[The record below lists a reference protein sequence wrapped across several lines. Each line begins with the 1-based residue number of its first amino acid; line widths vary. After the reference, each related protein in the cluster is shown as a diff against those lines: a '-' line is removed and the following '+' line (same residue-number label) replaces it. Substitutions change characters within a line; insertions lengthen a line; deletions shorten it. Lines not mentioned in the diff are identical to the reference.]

1 MTNLSGSIDCLF
13 RQYAV
18 FDESNMVRQPQN
30 SSLEEASTL
39 TCAATTSW
47 NAPYGLK
54 PGKSWRRSSRARQW
68 WLKHFCVTAVGA
80 MVVATTSST
89 AKASR
94 LKELGADH
102 VIHYREDA
110 NWGQIAKSLTT
121 HGEGFGRTIEVDGA
135 ATMKQS
141 FAAVKVEGVISI
153 IGLFRR
159 CNSTWLRG
167 IVVSSKEMM
176 QDTVDAIED
185 YNVHPVLERPLF
197 PEAYKHL
204 RVGSHFGKVVIQI
217 A

>member
-54 PGKSWRRSSRARQW
+54 P
-68 WLKHFCVTAVGA
+68 AVGA

-102 VIHYREDA
+102 VINYREDA

-153 IGLFRR
+153 IGLLDGAIQPGVSIPD
-159 CNSTWLRG
+159 CLTQSSTIRG

-176 QDTVDAIED
+176 QDTVDAIKEYD
-185 YNVHPVLERPLF
+185 IHPVLERPLF

>member
-54 PGKSWRRSSRARQW
+54 PVLVQGSGGLSIFALQFAK
-68 WLKHFCVTAVGA
+68 AVGA